1 MGYVILGFFL
11 IVLYGLSV
19 IVRDMNRFVVTPY
32 TVRSDKINRQYT
44 IVMLSDLHNKT
55 YGRENEKLV
64 RAIEDCHPDCIMT
77 AGDMYTSVKGS
88 RFDNALALLSALSKR
103 FPVYIANG
111 NHEHKTAEHPD
122 YFDHMYE
129 TYTEKLRGMGLEP
142 LINTHVILP
151 EVNIDVCG
159 LQIGREY
166 FKHFKKKE
174 MPGDYM
180 DKLAGKANARRFQI
194 LLAHNPLYFKEYAV
208 WGADLVLSGH
218 MHGGIIRLP
227 FLGGVVSPA
236 VTPFP
241 KYDGGRF
248 AEGKSTMILGRGL
261 GTHSLP
267 VRMWNPGEL
276 VVVTLLPAE
285 KD

>member
-1 MGYVILGFFL
+1 
-11 IVLYGLSV
+11 
-19 IVRDMNRFVVTPY
+19 
-32 TVRSDKINRQYT
+32 
-44 IVMLSDLHNKT
+44 
-55 YGRENEKLV
+55 
-64 RAIEDCHPDCIMT
+64 
-77 AGDMYTSVKGS
+77 
-88 RFDNALALLSALSKR
+88 
-103 FPVYIANG
+103 
-111 NHEHKTAEHPD
+111 
-122 YFDHMYE
+122 
-129 TYTEKLRGMGLEP
+129 
-142 LINTHVILP
+142 
-151 EVNIDVCG
+151 
-159 LQIGREY
+159 
-166 FKHFKKKE
+166 
-174 MPGDYM
+174 M
-180 DKLAGKANARRFQI
+180 DKLAGKANDRRFQI
-194 LLAHNPLYFKEYAV
+194 LLAHNPLYFKEYAA